1 MKKPTDIEL
10 LEEIRQR
17 FEFNHNALSDMRNMT
32 RKLEVMNDKLKES
45 EALKGQFLS
54 NIRNEI
60 NNPLSAIMGLA
71 GQLLER
77 SCDPDLCQK
86 IIRMIYAE
94 AFSLDYQLQNIF
106 LAAELE
112 AGEAVPAYA
121 MVDIGNVLHG
131 CLDKLACRIAEKEL
145 RVEKTIP
152 DELLFLTDAQK
163 FGNIL
168 INLLGNAVEF
178 NVRGGHVFVD
188 IEATQGELTLT
199 VRDDGQGIAAADQKT
214 IFDRF
219 RQLETGSTKGHRG
232 HGLGLSVCW
241 SLAELLNGTLE
252 LESLPGKGSR
262 FVLTL
267 PKPDVEVAAHAKD
280 DNFFLF
286 DTSDDEVESF

>member
-286 DTSDDEVESF
+286 DTSEDEVESF